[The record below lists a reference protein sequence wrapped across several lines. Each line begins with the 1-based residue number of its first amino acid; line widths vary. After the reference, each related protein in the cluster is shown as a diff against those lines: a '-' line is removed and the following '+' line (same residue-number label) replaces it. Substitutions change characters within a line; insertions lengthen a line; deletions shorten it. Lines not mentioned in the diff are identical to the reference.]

1 MNNQGVSF
9 EPSTDSWGLPN
20 AYNSVMSWGDLDND
34 GDIDLAFSGLDEN
47 DNMFHTGYLRVD
59 GENKFIPTLIG
70 YFSAINGDHAI
81 VDFDQDSDNDV
92 IFSGEYGNEIRS
104 QIKLNSFISPSDPR
118 YEDIPLKYSRDIE
131 ENIPVALTNS
141 SITTY
146 FNQKNKELSY
156 ILMGRDSN
164 DELKVVVR
172 SVGEFDR
179 KEDTP
184 TIALEN
190 GDVAVGD
197 LNYDGFNDFLYTG
210 EDSDGSSITKL
221 FFTTSNE
228 FYESDYEFAGL
239 ENQLLNLLIM
249 TAMEI

>member
-1 MNNQGVSF
+1 MFTCPTPDVVALQIGSITQRPNCEEHICHSQTCKIRHLPVEIHSYNQKFYIVC
-9 EPSTDSWGLPN
+9 
-20 AYNSVMSWGDLDND
+20 
-34 GDIDLAFSGLDEN
+34 
-47 DNMFHTGYLRVD
+47 
-59 GENKFIPTLIG
+59 KFIKPIPGLHPKNTL
-70 YFSAINGDHAI
+70 HT
-81 VDFDQDSDNDV
+81 
-92 IFSGEYGNEIRS
+92 
-104 QIKLNSFISPSDPR
+104 KLNSIFCCQDTGNIHYCHANCTGEKILCESIETCCITGMQFSSEQVRTYGIANRVQTSMTADKSD
-118 YEDIPLKYSRDIE
+118 PLKYSRDIE

-197 LNYDGFNDFLYTG
+197 LNNDGFNDFLYTG
-210 EDSDGSSITKL
+210 EDSNGSSITKL
-221 FFTTSNE
+221 FFTKYKTP
-228 FYESDYEFAGL
+228 
-239 ENQLLNLLIM
+239 
-249 TAMEI
+249 